1 MTITYPMDLLA
12 NWPGWC
18 ADFDLLY
25 RQEQSRQA
33 NGVTKVKDFG
43 SPLWRASYATRSLS
57 PNELDEWRAR
67 LAALENGLQQF
78 RAVSLSRCYPIAYP
92 KGAWPTG
99 SAFNGSAALASIGVN
114 RKSVSIKNLP
124 SGFAFRTGDMIQ
136 IGRNLH
142 SVQEPATTSSGGIT
156 GSFEIRPHLWPET
169 AVNDVAS
176 VKRPFCLMTVVPG
189 SITSTAD
196 LQTGRGS
203 VSFQAVE
210 SR

>member
-1 MTITYPMDLLA
+1 
-12 NWPGWC
+12 
-18 ADFDLLY
+18 
-25 RQEQSRQA
+25 
-33 NGVTKVKDFG
+33 
-43 SPLWRASYATRSLS
+43 
-57 PNELDEWRAR
+57 

-78 RAVSLSRCYPIAYP
+78 RGVPLSRCYPIAYP

-99 SAFNGSAALASIGVN
+99 PSFNGAAALASIGTN
-114 RKSVSIKNLP
+114 RKSVSVKSLP
-124 SGFAFRTGDMIQ
+124 AGFASRVGDMIQ

-142 SVQEPATTSSGGIT
+142 SIQEPATASGGGIT
-156 GSFEIRPHLWPET
+156 GSFEVRPPLWPET
-169 AVNDVAS
+169 AVNDVVS

-189 SITSTAD
+189 SISSTAD

>member
-18 ADFDLLY
+18 TDFDLLY

-78 RAVSLSRCYPIAYP
+78 RGVPLSRCYPIAYP
-92 KGAWPTG
+92 KGSWPTG
-99 SAFNGSAALASIGVN
+99 SSFNGAAALASIGTN
-114 RKSVSIKNLP
+114 RKSVSVKSLP
-124 SGFAFRTGDMIQ
+124 EGFAFRTGDMIQ

-142 SVQEPATTSSGGIT
+142 SVQEPTTASSGGIT

-169 AVNDVAS
+169 VINDVVS

>member
-18 ADFDLLY
+18 TDFDLLY

-78 RAVSLSRCYPIAYP
+78 RGVPLSRCYPIAYP
-92 KGAWPTG
+92 RGTWPTG

-142 SVQEPATTSSGGIT
+142 SVQEPAAASSGGIT
-156 GSFEIRPHLWPET
+156 GGFEIRPYLWPET
-169 AVNDVAS
+169 AVNDVVS
-176 VKRPFCLMTVVPG
+176 VMRPFCLMTVVPG